1 MAEPDKIN
9 PIRDTNDEARELARK
24 LIVDAEFAAI
34 AVLEPETGMPLVSRV
49 SVAVEA
55 DGSPFILASDLSGHS
70 KALALDGRASLLFGE
85 PGKKGDPLTHP
96 RITVIGH
103 VEKLPR
109 DDASHAARREF
120 WLKKHPKAKLYIDF
134 GDFSFWRMKVERAH
148 LNGGFGKAFV
158 LGPDDLKP

>member
-24 LIVDAEFAAI
+24 LMVDAEFAAL

-70 KALALDGRASLLFGE
+70 RALATDGRASLLFGE

-96 RITVIGH
+96 RITVIGTI
-103 VEKLPR
+103 EKLAR
-109 DDASHAARREF
+109 KDASHAARQEF
-120 WLKKHPKAKLYIDF
+120 WLKRHPKAKLYIDF
-134 GDFSFWRMKVERAH
+134 GDFSFWKMTVERAH

-158 LGPDDLKP
+158 LDAADLKP

>member
-9 PIRDTNDEARELARK
+9 PIRDTNEEARELAQR
-24 LIVDAEFAAI
+24 LIRDAEFVAI
-34 AVLEPETGMPLVSRV
+34 AVLEPDTGMPLVSRV
-49 SVAVEA
+49 SVAVESE
-55 DGSPFILASDLSGHS
+55 GSPFILASDLSGHS

-96 RITVIGH
+96 RITVIGQ

-120 WLKKHPKAKLYIDF
+120 WLQKHPKAKLYVDF
-134 GDFSFWRMKVERAH
+134 GDFAFWRMRVERAH